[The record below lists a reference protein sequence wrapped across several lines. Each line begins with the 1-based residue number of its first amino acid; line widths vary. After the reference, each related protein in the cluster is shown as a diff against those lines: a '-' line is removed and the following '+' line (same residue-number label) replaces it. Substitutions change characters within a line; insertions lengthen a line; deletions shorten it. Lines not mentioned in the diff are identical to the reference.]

1 MHAIARKLRYAES
14 VRLSD
19 CAPQNKQ
26 ETVMQTPFQRRQ
38 ILTQGAA
45 LLGTAASGLLLP
57 QHVLAQSGKIRV
69 GFMLPY
75 TGTFAQLGVAIE
87 NGVRMAINEQGGK
100 LGGREIEWFKVDDE
114 SEPSK
119 AIENANKLVQRDKVD
134 VLIGTVHSGVQMG
147 IHRVAR
153 ESGVLNLIPNAG
165 VHIATRAQCAPNV
178 FRTSFTNSQPTM
190 ALGEAMVKRGHKK
203 AVWITWKYAAGDE
216 AYEGFKESYTKA
228 GGTIVKELGLPF
240 PNVEFQALLTE
251 IAALKP
257 DAVACFFAGG
267 GAAKFMKDYAAAG
280 LKDKI
285 PLYGSGFLTEGT
297 IEAAGPAAE
306 GVLSTLHYGDG
317 IETKRNQEF
326 RLNYAKTFKMQ
337 PDVYAVQGYD
347 TGLLLVQGANA
358 VKGDLSNK
366 AALYKAMEGATIDS
380 PRGKWTMSKAHNPV
394 QDMYLRQVVGKE
406 NKVIGV
412 AAKALAD
419 SGAGCRL

>member
-1 MHAIARKLRYAES
+1 MTS
-14 VRLSD
+14 RLPS
-19 CAPQNKQ
+19 
-26 ETVMQTPFQRRQ
+26 RRL
-38 ILTQGAA
+38 ILSQSAAVIGAA
-45 LLGTAASGLLLP
+45 STGLLLP
-57 QHVLAQSGKIRV
+57 QIVRAQSNKVRV

-87 NGVRMAINEQGGK
+87 NGFRMAINEQGGK
-100 LGGREIEWFKVDDE
+100 LGGREIEYFKVDDE

-119 AIENANKLVQRDKVD
+119 GIENANKLVQRDKVD

-147 IHRVAR
+147 IQKVAR
-153 ESGVLNLIPNAG
+153 DSGVLSLIPNAG
-165 VHIATRAQCAPNV
+165 VHAATRGLCAPNV
-178 FRTSFTNSQPTM
+178 FRTSFSNSQPTL
-190 ALGEAMVKRGHKK
+190 ALGKAMMDKGLKK
-203 AVWITWKYAAGDE
+203 TVWITWKYAAGDE
-216 AYEGFKESYTKA
+216 AFEGFKESYTKA
-228 GGTIVKELGLPF
+228 GGTIIKELGLPF

-267 GAAKFMKDYAAAG
+267 GAAKFIRDYAAAG

-285 PLYGSGFLTEGT
+285 PLYGSGFLTEGVL
-297 IEAAGPAAE
+297 EAAGPAAE
-306 GVLSTLHYGDG
+306 GIITTMHYADSLD
-317 IETKRNQEF
+317 TPRNNQF
-326 RLNYAKTFKMQ
+326 RLAYAKAYRSQ

-366 AALYKAMEGATIDS
+366 PTLYKAMEGATIDS

-394 QDMYLRQVVGKE
+394 QDIYLRRVEKGD

-419 SGAGCRL
+419 SGAGCKMG

>member
-1 MHAIARKLRYAES
+1 MTTR
-14 VRLSD
+14 RLVLSRS
-19 CAPQNKQ
+19 AA
-26 ETVMQTPFQRRQ
+26 V
-38 ILTQGAA
+38 IGAA
-45 LLGTAASGLLLP
+45 STGLLLP
-57 QHVLAQSGKIRV
+57 EIVRAQSNKVRIGL
-69 GFMLPY
+69 MLPY
-75 TGTFAQLGVAIE
+75 TGTFAPLGVVIE
-87 NGVRMAINEQGGK
+87 NAFRMAIDEQGGK
-100 LGGREIEWFKVDDE
+100 LAGREIEWYKVDDE

-119 AIENANKLVQRDKVD
+119 GVENATRLVQRDKVD
-134 VLIGTVHSGVQMG
+134 VLLGTVHSGVQMG

-165 VHIATRAQCAPNV
+165 VHAATRALCAPNV
-178 FRTSFTNSQPTM
+178 FRTSFSNSQPTR
-190 ALGEAMVKRGHKK
+190 ALGKPMVDKGLKK
-203 AVWITWKYAAGDE
+203 AVWITWKYAAGEE
-216 AYEGFKESYTKA
+216 AFEGFKEGYVAA

-285 PLYGSGFLTEGT
+285 PLYGSGFLTEGV
-297 IEAAGPAAE
+297 IDAAGPAAE

-317 IETKRNQEF
+317 IETKRNNEF

-358 VKGDLSNK
+358 VKGDLSKK
-366 AALYKAMEGATIDS
+366 ADLYKAMEGASIDS
-380 PRGKWTMSKAHNPV
+380 PRGKWTMSKSHNPV

-419 SGAGCRL
+419 SGAGCRM